1 VRSIDSKLTNKEKK
15 ILTYLLN
22 EYKQYHHFP
31 DIEETKEAL
40 KINYTKQLEEK
51 LILQFVQ
58 RGFPQVGMTPNQE
71 KVFNYIVE
79 QYSKY
84 DTINTFNEI
93 GRELNISRKNLEKI
107 ITKLEKRSV
116 IHRKRDNDDKIIPP
130 ISKIGYDHQVILKDG
145 RNIKPIEA
153 ACVIDALGLPFT
165 YNQDA
170 TILSKD
176 PITRKEIKIE
186 IKDEQIA
193 SQQPKNLITYLG
205 SQCSTT
211 LFFISNDSLKEWEKQ
226 HPDQKGTIINI
237 EQALTLGR
245 KIFENRL
252 DIDYVPS
259 CEISIGQDQKNIE
272 WLEIPPTDKKDDC
285 CG

>member
-1 VRSIDSKLTNKEKK
+1 MRSIDSKLTNKEKK

-51 LILQFVQ
+51 LVLQFVQ

>member
-84 DTINTFNEI
+84 DNKT
-93 GRELNISRKNLEKI
+93 
-107 ITKLEKRSV
+107 
-116 IHRKRDNDDKIIPP
+116 
-130 ISKIGYDHQVILKDG
+130 
-145 RNIKPIEA
+145 
-153 ACVIDALGLPFT
+153 
-165 YNQDA
+165 
-170 TILSKD
+170 
-176 PITRKEIKIE
+176 
-186 IKDEQIA
+186 
-193 SQQPKNLITYLG
+193 
-205 SQCSTT
+205 
-211 LFFISNDSLKEWEKQ
+211 
-226 HPDQKGTIINI
+226 
-237 EQALTLGR
+237 
-245 KIFENRL
+245 
-252 DIDYVPS
+252 
-259 CEISIGQDQKNIE
+259 
-272 WLEIPPTDKKDDC
+272 
-285 CG
+285 

>member
-1 VRSIDSKLTNKEKK
+1 ERK

-31 DIEETKEAL
+31 DIEETKGAL
-40 KINYTKQLEEK
+40 KLNYNKQLEEK

-71 KVFNYIVE
+71 KVFNYIIE

-93 GRELNISRKNLEKI
+93 GRELNISYIDLEEI
-107 ITKLEKRSV
+107 ITKLEKRRV
-116 IHRKRDNDDKIIPP
+116 IHRTRDNDDKIVPR

-145 RNIKPIEA
+145 RNLKPIEA

-170 TILSKD
+170 MILSKD
-176 PITRKEIKIE
+176 PITKQEIKIE
-186 IKDEQIA
+186 IKDEQIT
-193 SQQPKNLITYLG
+193 SQEPKNLIAYLG

-211 LFFISNDSLKEWEKQ
+211 LFFISNESFKEWEKQ
-226 HPDQKGTIINI
+226 HPDQKGTIIKI
-237 EQALTLGR
+237 EQALTLAR

-259 CEISIGQDQKNIE
+259 SEISIDKDQKNIE
-272 WLEIPPTDKKDDC
+272 WLEIPPSDKKDDC